1 MDDTGNSEKTR
12 LLMMVLIIMKG
23 LSFIYNDESDDE
35 MKSFYPSP
43 KILILQKLNNKCAM
57 TEQQKRLC
65 ENDN

>member
-23 LSFIYNDESDDE
+23 LSFHIRYNDESDDESDDE

-43 KILILQKLNNKCAM
+43 QILILQK
-57 TEQQKRLC
+57 R
-65 ENDN
+65 